1 MPANFYPGQTDYLR
15 KLNDLALAKD
25 VADIPRNA
33 AAAAASAAA
42 AGQAATSASADAVKA
57 SAQAASASAAFAS
70 LDARYLG
77 AKALAPTSDNA
88 GAALLAGATYWD
100 TVLNGG
106 CLRVFQAGAWVTIP
120 TNAASQVVS
129 TPVGGI
135 VAKNVQAALA
145 ELDSKKAARATT
157 LAGYGITDTS
167 VIKAD
172 IGLDNVDNTS
182 DANKPLSTPQQNAIP
197 AIIKANLSGYKTM
210 IGLTASRAI
219 TAADVGAVIYGYGAD
234 YSVTLPLPISIGAK
248 LGDKILFIA
257 IKGGAAQAGIT
268 LSPLGGGVLFYQTGL
283 SSLAVMNGQQ
293 VELISDGTN
302 TWQVGMCTAR
312 MNDNYDIARKAPID
326 SAVLTG
332 VTKGEVFVA
341 PSFYTGEA
349 FNGQQSSLR
358 SPPATGVAGSGNE
371 VAAYGVAGIP
381 GTNYAGRYYWET
393 IPAAQ
398 ANGGNFLFKQSY
410 AMMLRATDASDNA
423 ITPPLLVVRGNGA
436 VEIPG
441 SLAVTG
447 PVVVSNLNGSFI
459 GGMQNRIINGDMRI
473 NQRGVPNSGTY
484 LIGYGLD
491 RWNYDASVAGKVAY
505 GPNFYNVATRAP
517 GFPNYLGLG
526 SQGAYSASAI
536 EAYLLQ
542 QVIEGNHL
550 ADLQYGTASAK
561 TCTLSAWVYSNI
573 AGSHSGALYN
583 ILANKSFVFSFSIP
597 VANTWTKIAVSIPGD
612 FASAMNTNNMQ
623 GLHLRF
629 NLGSGA
635 NFVRPV
641 TGTWITGNMTGVA
654 GAVNMLANNGNF
666 LITGVQFEVGTA
678 TPFSRRSMAEE
689 MSLCIRYYCNSFPE
703 GADVTVL
710 AADALGLILSGGEAV
725 DSLENNGRHTVKF
738 PIPMRA
744 TPTINMRGYVGNPYS
759 WACQGTAAQGGV
771 QGFLGQAGEITNK
784 YMKVKSNTSARQ
796 YNIQGNWEAIAEI

>member
-1 MPANFYPGQTDYLR
+1 MGDFFYYGQKDLIR
-15 KLNDLALAKD
+15 QLNQLALAKD
-25 VADIPRNA
+25 IIDIPQNS

-42 AGQAATSASADAVKA
+42 SAAAAAAAAESNGTAAT
-57 SAQAASASAAFAS
+57 AASKAAAALKS

-77 AKALAPTSDNA
+77 AKALPPDVDNN
-88 GAALLAGATYWD
+88 GGALLAGATYWD

-120 TNAASQVVS
+120 ANVASQISS

-135 VAKNVQAALA
+135 AATNVQAALA
-145 ELDSKKAARATT
+145 ELDAKKAANATT
-157 LAGYGITDTS
+157 LAGYGITDALPSTYAPTWSSIIGRPQFAAVATS
-167 VIKAD
+167 GSKGDV
-172 IGLDNVDNTS
+172 GLGSVDNTS
-182 DANKPLSTPQQNAIP
+182 DASKPVSILQQTALNLKAPLDSADLTGTPLSTKP
-197 AIIKANLSGYKTM
+197 AKFNNSRRIATVDFVNDAGLHYQAGQG
-210 IGLTASRAI
+210 IGLAAGASTFAKEQLGHWVQFNSPNSTLAVGPSTTEYMGSSFTVRAPFGGTVNFAAPGVVLANTANATTTYVMRPGEVTTFTSNGGSGWYV
-219 TAADVGAVIYGYGAD
+219 TADSIAP
-234 YSVTLPLPISIGAK
+234 SVLDATYASIN
-248 LGDKILFIA
+248 GD
-257 IKGGAAQAGIT
+257 AAQD
-268 LSPLGGGVLFYQTGL
+268 F
-283 SSLAVMNGQQ
+283 
-293 VELISDGTN
+293 
-302 TWQVGMCTAR
+302 
-312 MNDNYDIARKAPID
+312 K
-326 SAVLTG
+326 
-332 VTKGEVFVA
+332 VA
-341 PSFYTGEA
+341 S
-349 FNGQQSSLR
+349 
-358 SPPATGVAGSGNE
+358 
-371 VAAYGVAGIP
+371 I
-381 GTNYAGRYYWET
+381 
-393 IPAAQ
+393 
-398 ANGGNFLFKQSY
+398 
-410 AMMLRATDASDNA
+410 
-423 ITPPLLVVRGNGA
+423 
-436 VEIPG
+436 
-441 SLAVTG
+441 
-447 PVVVSNLNGSFI
+447 NGSFV
-459 GGMQNRIINGDMRI
+459 GGMQNRVINGDMRI
-473 NQRGVPNSGTY
+473 NQRGVPSSGTY

-526 SQGAYSASAI
+526 AQGAYSASAI

-583 ILANKSFVFSFSIP
+583 ILANKSYVFSFSVP

-612 FASAMNTNNMQ
+612 VSSAINTNNMQ

-641 TGTWITGNMTGVA
+641 TGAWITGNMTGVA

-703 GADVTVL
+703 GADVTAL

-738 PIPMRA
+738 PVPMRA

-759 WACQGTAAQGGV
+759 WVCQGTAAQGGV
-771 QGFLGQAGEITNK
+771 QGFLGQPGEITNK

-796 YNIQGNWEAIAEI
+796 FNIQGNWEAVAEI

>member
-106 CLRVFQAGAWVTIP
+106 CLRVFQAGTWMTIP
-120 TNAASQVVS
+120 TNVASQVAS
-129 TPVGGI
+129 TPAGGI
-135 VAKNVQAALA
+135 VATNVQAALA
-145 ELDSKKAARATT
+145 ELDTKKAVRATT
-157 LAGYGITDTS
+157 LAGYGITDAQPSSYVPAWGSITGKPQFAAVATS
-167 VIKAD
+167 GSKVD
-172 IGLDNVDNTS
+172 VGLGSVDNTA
-182 DANKPLSTPQQNAIP
+182 DMDKPVSITQRAALDLKASQNGDVTQDF
-197 AIIKANLSGYKTM
+197 KL
-210 IGLTASRAI
+210 ASI
-219 TAADVGAVIYGYGAD
+219 
-234 YSVTLPLPISIGAK
+234 
-248 LGDKILFIA
+248 
-257 IKGGAAQAGIT
+257 
-268 LSPLGGGVLFYQTGL
+268 
-283 SSLAVMNGQQ
+283 
-293 VELISDGTN
+293 
-302 TWQVGMCTAR
+302 
-312 MNDNYDIARKAPID
+312 
-326 SAVLTG
+326 
-332 VTKGEVFVA
+332 
-341 PSFYTGEA
+341 
-349 FNGQQSSLR
+349 
-358 SPPATGVAGSGNE
+358 
-371 VAAYGVAGIP
+371 
-381 GTNYAGRYYWET
+381 
-393 IPAAQ
+393 
-398 ANGGNFLFKQSY
+398 
-410 AMMLRATDASDNA
+410 
-423 ITPPLLVVRGNGA
+423 
-436 VEIPG
+436 
-441 SLAVTG
+441 
-447 PVVVSNLNGSFI
+447 NGSFI
-459 GGMQNRIINGDMRI
+459 SGMQNRVINGDMRI

-526 SQGAYSASAI
+526 AQGAYSASAI

-583 ILANKSFVFSFSIP
+583 ILANKSYVFSFSVP

-612 FASAMNTNNMQ
+612 LASAMNTNNMQ

>member
-1 MPANFYPGQTDYLR
+1 MPANFYPGQTDYVR

-25 VADIPRNA
+25 VADIPRNS

-57 SAQAASASAAFAS
+57 SVQAASAGAAFAS

-88 GAALLAGATYWD
+88 GGALLAGATYWD

-120 TNAASQVVS
+120 ANVASQISS

-145 ELDSKKAARATT
+145 ELDAKKAARATT

-172 IGLDNVDNTS
+172 IGLGSVDNTS
-182 DANKPLSTPQQNAIP
+182 DASKPVSILQQAALNLKAPLDSADLTGTPLSTKPEKFNNSRRIATVDFVNNAG
-197 AIIKANLSGYKTM
+197 LHYQVGQG
-210 IGLTASRAI
+210 IGL
-219 TAADVGAVIYGYGAD
+219 AAGANVL
-234 YSVTLPLPISIGAK
+234 TK
-248 LGDKILFIA
+248 EQLGHWLQFN
-257 IKGGAAQAGIT
+257 
-268 LSPLGGGVLFYQTGL
+268 SPNST
-283 SSLAVMNGQQ
+283 LAVGPSTNEYMGSSFT
-293 VELISDGTN
+293 VRAPFGGTVN
-302 TWQVGMCTAR
+302 FS
-312 MNDNYDIARKAPID
+312 APGVVLAN
-326 SAVLTG
+326 SANSTTTYVMRP
-332 VTKGEVFVA
+332 GEVATFTSNGVSGWYVTADSIA
-341 PSFYTGEA
+341 PSVLDATYAAINGEA
-349 FNGQQSSLR
+349 VQDFN
-358 SPPATGVAGSGNE
+358 VAS
-371 VAAYGVAGIP
+371 I
-381 GTNYAGRYYWET
+381 
-393 IPAAQ
+393 
-398 ANGGNFLFKQSY
+398 
-410 AMMLRATDASDNA
+410 
-423 ITPPLLVVRGNGA
+423 
-436 VEIPG
+436 
-441 SLAVTG
+441 
-447 PVVVSNLNGSFI
+447 NGSFI
-459 GGMQNRIINGDMRI
+459 GGMQNRVINGDMRI

-526 SQGAYSASAI
+526 AQGAYSASAI

-583 ILANKSFVFSFSIP
+583 ILANKSYVFSFSVP

-612 FASAMNTNNMQ
+612 LASAINTNNMQ

-641 TGTWITGNMTGVA
+641 TGAWIAGNMTGVA

-689 MSLCIRYYCNSFPE
+689 VSLCIRYYCNSFPE

-738 PIPMRA
+738 SIPMRA

-759 WACQGTAAQGGV
+759 WVCQGTAAQGGV
-771 QGFLGQAGEITNK
+771 QGFLGQPGEITNK

-796 YNIQGNWEAIAEI
+796 FNIQGNWEAIAEI